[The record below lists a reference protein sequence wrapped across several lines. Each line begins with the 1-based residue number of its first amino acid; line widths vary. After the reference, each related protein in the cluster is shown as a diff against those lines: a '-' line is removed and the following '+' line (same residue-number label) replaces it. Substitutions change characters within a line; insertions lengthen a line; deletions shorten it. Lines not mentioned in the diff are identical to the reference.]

1 MRSTAVRGG
10 DELTCRGKDETV
22 VNVSWTLEVI
32 RDCPAIAGVGAVGEI
47 ARATVGNGC
56 AGWQQVRG
64 ELRAGP
70 WSWQPWDIRGVV
82 VVMSAKYAAG
92 SMSAKT
98 ITTLNTA
105 RDDLP
110 LRITGVC
117 FLCDSNRSV
126 QPE

>member
-10 DELTCRGKDETV
+10 DELICRGETGV
-22 VNVSWTLEVI
+22 TVSWRSKVVRSCVT
-32 RDCPAIAGVGAVGEI
+32 IAGVGAVGEI

-82 VVMSAKYAAG
+82 VVISAKHADG
-92 SMSAKT
+92 RISAKT

>member
-10 DELTCRGKDETV
+10 DELICRGKGTTV
-22 VNVSWTLEVI
+22 VNVSWTSEVV

-70 WSWQPWDIRGVV
+70 WSWQPWDISGVAAV
-82 VVMSAKYAAG
+82 ISAKHTEG

-98 ITTLNTA
+98 ITTLKTA
-105 RDDLP
+105 KDDLLP
-110 LRITGVC
+110 RITGVC

-126 QPE
+126 QRA